1 LAEEDLADGFVM
13 GVARLDLLR
22 GGVGI
27 AEAALEGGDRRAP
40 WHQMHRWT
48 DGQMH
53 TCLHLEAQGW
63 KPDKAALPD
72 PARRAVLKR
81 QKLILEWRLKESAK
95 ADVRQTIREEYDEVP
110 EAYDR
115 RIWEDE
121 VERTFQLMFG
131 RYSADAVARE
141 IGLPPI

>member
-1 LAEEDLADGFVM
+1 VS
-13 GVARLDLLR
+13 RK
-22 GGVGI
+22 
-27 AEAALEGGDRRAP
+27 RRSKRATDA
-40 WHQMHRWT
+40 HLGTECT

-121 VERTFQLMFG
+121 VERPFQLMFG

-141 IGLPPI
+141 IWPSADMTTRGITGAEARYGRPLGHADAKIEA

>member
-1 LAEEDLADGFVM
+1 
-13 GVARLDLLR
+13 
-22 GGVGI
+22 
-27 AEAALEGGDRRAP
+27 
-40 WHQMHRWT
+40 
-48 DGQMH
+48 MH

>member
-1 LAEEDLADGFVM
+1 VS
-13 GVARLDLLR
+13 RK
-22 GGVGI
+22 
-27 AEAALEGGDRRAP
+27 RRSKRATDA
-40 WHQMHRWT
+40 HLGTECT

-121 VERTFQLMFG
+121 VERPFQLMFG

-141 IGLPPI
+141 IWP